1 MQYTRARPG
10 DGWSAASCTEELG
23 VSSRAKLWSLH
34 LALVLSLLT
43 VACRP
48 GTSPGATVPEPAPR
62 AEASPAPTAPP
73 AAPVALSVGVLGSLV
88 DLPVFIAVDR
98 GYFTEEGLG
107 VRLAEFNSAANMIPL
122 LTTDQL
128 HLGSGGVNVGIFNAI
143 GRGVKLRIV
152 ADKQFFPAG
161 YQGSGFL
168 VRTDLLESGR
178 VREARDLRGLTIAQG
193 AQGTTQEVQLDAL
206 LQEGGL
212 SYDDVVLKLVPY
224 ADQAAA
230 LANGSIDVTSTF
242 EPYTTTFQE
251 RGLARMWRLTGD
263 ITPDNE
269 ASVVLFGPKLVD
281 ELRDAGNRWMVA
293 YLRGVRAYTQ
303 AFAAGEPPDDVVQSM
318 VTHGS
323 IKDPALIRRVKAP
336 VINPDGYPFKESLQ
350 KTLDFFVRRGLVTTP
365 PNLDEV
371 IDTSFVDYA
380 IGRLG
385 RYRP

>member
-1 MQYTRARPG
+1 MG
-10 DGWSAASCTEELG
+10 
-23 VSSRAKLWSLH
+23 SRAQLQPLC
-34 LALVLSLLT
+34 LPLVLGLLAA
-43 VACRP
+43 ACQP
-48 GTSPGATVPEPAPR
+48 GTPPAAPGPAPAPR
-62 AEASPAPTAPP
+62 AEASPVPESAPP

-98 GYFTEEGLG
+98 GYFTEEGLE
-107 VRLAEFNSAANMIPL
+107 VRLEEFNSAANMIPL

-263 ITPDNE
+263 ITPNNE

-303 AFAAGEPPDDVVQSM
+303 AFAAGEPPDDIVQSM

-336 VINPDGYPFKESLQ
+336 VINPDGYPFQESLQ